1 MLDGNGLRMAVER
14 SKVIFAEL
22 RKKYPEMGAYLV
34 LSSREGQCNLT
45 ADPVSILKEFPAMV
59 CDEPAKTE
67 LLTVLKEVK
76 RAEEEHRRLSIT
88 SDQSKSAQRELQ
100 KMAETLEQKEQ
111 KVQELSQKLRFQS
124 DTQIELRFDPLR
136 YALIDRLRLDPL
148 IDKALTPPPEIG
160 SIRIVL
166 GSLIKLAAE

>member
-1 MLDGNGLRMAVER
+1 MLGGDGLKMAVER
-14 SKVIFAEL
+14 SKGIFAEL
-22 RKKYPEMGAYLV
+22 RKKHPEMGAYLV
-34 LSSREGQCNLT
+34 LSSRKGQCNLT

-76 RAEEEHRRLSIT
+76 QAEEERRRLSFAGE
-88 SDQSKSAQRELQ
+88 QSQTAKKERQ
-100 KMAETLEQKEQ
+100 KLEAALRQKEQ
-111 KVQELSQKLRFQS
+111 KVRELVKKLRFCG
-124 DTQIELRFDPLR
+124 DTQVELRFDPLR
-136 YALIDRLRLDPL
+136 YALIDQMRLDPL

-166 GSLIKLAAE
+166 GSLAKLAAE